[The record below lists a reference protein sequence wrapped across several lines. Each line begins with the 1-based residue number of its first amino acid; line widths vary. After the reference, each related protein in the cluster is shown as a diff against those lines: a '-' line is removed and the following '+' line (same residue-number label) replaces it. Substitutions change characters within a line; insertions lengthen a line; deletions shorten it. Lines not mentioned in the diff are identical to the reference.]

1 MKNLFPIKTFKKN
14 LSKMKQAVYVLVFS
28 LIVMEMSSYTIT
40 LFLDSEGGTGEDRSS
55 DPPRFRALTVISIY
69 FRK

>member
-1 MKNLFPIKTFKKN
+1 
-14 LSKMKQAVYVLVFS
+14 MKQAVYVLVFS